1 MSKAEEIE
9 NEIRE
14 KRILEATKKGIIGKN
29 GKIGTV
35 LRMLGQPIVN
45 QSEGGFFVDS
55 NYIDLEGNEEERNI
69 HEISNPVELMKNI
82 PIMSIEQSSRP
93 QSQEWETN
101 MPEAKEY
108 GIDVIGYHFDGLSR
122 GMHLEI
128 KYDEITSELLVYYKG
143 YTVYKEIKGELLGYR
158 PIDEWEN
165 WIDSLFKIAKE
176 KQRYI
181 KEKEFEES
189 IVQNKKEKEN
199 WWNKLRDKWGV

>member
-69 HEISNPVELMKNI
+69 HEISNPVEAD
-82 PIMSIEQSSRP
+82 E
-93 QSQEWETN
+93 EHTN
-101 MPEAKEY
+101 N
-108 GIDVIGYHFDGLSR
+108 
-122 GMHLEI
+122 
-128 KYDEITSELLVYYKG
+128 VY
-143 YTVYKEIKGELLGYR
+143 
-158 PIDEWEN
+158 
-165 WIDSLFKIAKE
+165 
-176 KQRYI
+176 
-181 KEKEFEES
+181 
-189 IVQNKKEKEN
+189 
-199 WWNKLRDKWGV
+199 